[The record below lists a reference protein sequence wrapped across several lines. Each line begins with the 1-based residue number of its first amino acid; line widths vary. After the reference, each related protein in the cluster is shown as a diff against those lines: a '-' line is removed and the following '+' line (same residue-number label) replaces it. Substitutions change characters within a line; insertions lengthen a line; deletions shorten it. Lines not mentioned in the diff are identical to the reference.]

1 MRDLMAE
8 IDWNTLLQQP
18 DAIGMLIGLG
28 SMTIII
34 LGVTIAVQ
42 WRKAQQ
48 ARYNAELKE
57 RMIERGFTAE
67 EIERVINAGTT
78 QKRVGK
84 RGAHV
89 VDVCLPG
96 RCEAPG
102 GEAAKEDPMSC

>member
-18 DAIGMLIGLG
+18 DALGMLIGLG

-42 WRKAQQ
+42 WRKVQQ
-48 ARYNAELKE
+48 AKYNAELKE

-67 EIERVINAGTT
+67 EIERVINAGAD

-96 RCEAPG
+96 RQEHARREPV
-102 GEAAKEDPMSC
+102 KDPMSC